1 MVLSFQ
7 LGGDSYLR
15 RALKNCFFWSGVCKG
30 MERARGSHVQQGYL
44 ADGLRLGL
52 EKLQRE
58 DNSRSVE
65 EN

>member
-1 MVLSFQ
+1 M
-7 LGGDSYLR
+7 
-15 RALKNCFFWSGVCKG
+15 FFWSGVCKG
-30 MERARGSHVQQGYL
+30 IERARGSHVQQGYL